1 MVIEMKEY
9 FVFKIKSDIVKMYRN
24 RPSDLFDVLNR
35 IYYMKTIDLDYGKNL
50 FDQVACFLN
59 KNEINKYIE
68 DSYKNSFIYQKCDSE
83 HVINNLY
90 YGEVSVLKVKN
101 THIKIETNSEKS
113 KFFDVLSK
121 YDETFF
127 ACDFKEQEYFF
138 VNKKIKLML

>member
-9 FVFKIKSDIVKMYRN
+9 FIFKIKKELVKLYKN

-35 IYYMKTIDLDYGKNL
+35 IYYMKTIDLEYGKNL
-50 FDQVACFLN
+50 FSQVACFLD
-59 KNEINKYIE
+59 KDKLNKYIE
-68 DSYKNSFIYQKCDSE
+68 DSYINNFVYQRCDND

-101 THIKIETNSEKS
+101 THIKIETNKDRSM
-113 KFFDVLSK
+113 FFDILSK
-121 YDETFF
+121 YDECFF